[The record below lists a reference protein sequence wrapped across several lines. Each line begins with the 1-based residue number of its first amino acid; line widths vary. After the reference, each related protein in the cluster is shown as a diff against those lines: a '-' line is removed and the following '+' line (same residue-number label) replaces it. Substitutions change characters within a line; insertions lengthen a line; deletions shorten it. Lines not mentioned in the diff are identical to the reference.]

1 MSQEQFQA
9 IMPIICADLVATI
22 CRERKVSEQ
31 DAIRLLYA
39 SRLYAALEDEQTKL
53 WQYST
58 PMLCTLLN
66 QQPNLAAELYQIDR
80 FSLLNF
86 LSDGRFPGFLMTLD
100 NLVFLTNALFMH
112 NPEITAMTPPELLA
126 SIDDCARKR

>member
-9 IMPIICADLVATI
+9 IMPIICADLVAAI

-66 QQPNLAAELYQIDR
+66 QELAGQR
-80 FSLLNF
+80 FA
-86 LSDGRFPGFLMTLD
+86 FPD
-100 NLVFLTNALFMH
+100 V
-112 NPEITAMTPPELLA
+112 
-126 SIDDCARKR
+126 

>member
-1 MSQEQFQA
+1 
-9 IMPIICADLVATI
+9 MPSAALSVQLRSRRNPSHEPGTVSGDHADHLRGSGRCHLPGA
-22 CRERKVSEQ
+22 KVSEQ

-66 QQPNLAAELYQIDR
+66 QELAGQRIA
-80 FSLLNF
+80 
-86 LSDGRFPGFLMTLD
+86 FPD
-100 NLVFLTNALFMH
+100 V
-112 NPEITAMTPPELLA
+112 
-126 SIDDCARKR
+126 

>member
-9 IMPIICADLVATI
+9 IMPIICADLVAAI

-58 PMLCTLLN
+58 SSTICGTSTISCTR
-66 QQPNLAAELYQIDR
+66 PAI
-80 FSLLNF
+80 S
-86 LSDGRFPGFLMTLD
+86 TL
-100 NLVFLTNALFMH
+100 TAISMPICPQEILFMKTK
-112 NPEITAMTPPELLA
+112 PSL
-126 SIDDCARKR
+126 

>member
-58 PMLCTLLN
+58 PMLCTILN
-66 QQPNLAAELYQIDR
+66 QELAGQSIA
-80 FSLLNF
+80 
-86 LSDGRFPGFLMTLD
+86 FPD
-100 NLVFLTNALFMH
+100 V
-112 NPEITAMTPPELLA
+112 
-126 SIDDCARKR
+126 